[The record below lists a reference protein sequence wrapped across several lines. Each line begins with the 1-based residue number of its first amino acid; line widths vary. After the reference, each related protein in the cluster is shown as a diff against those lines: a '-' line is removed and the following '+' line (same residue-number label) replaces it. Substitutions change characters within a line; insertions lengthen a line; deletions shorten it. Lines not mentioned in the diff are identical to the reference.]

1 MKKLASDVTHRVFDA
16 LSKQDENN
24 TIKVFDKNTFIR
36 SFLEGKSESKW
47 GKAIKKQK
55 VNLGRELKVKF
66 KGAEKI
72 FLTFHIFEKPISLR
86 LTTTGQYFSADKMHI
101 SEKYLF
107 RHAFDFERINLCH
120 PVNKD
125 NLFLNDFR
133 KSDKLNDLSKI
144 KDEVIKELAH
154 KFVSNDVKII
164 ETLKEVI
171 SEKFDEFISNQ
182 TAGQAKI
189 LDNQSKIM
197 ENQTKGQ
204 ADLMQSIA
212 EIKIKIEQPQTG
224 NAILKQELEVTKK
237 LLEEERKARVQSRMM
252 RSTEQGKETLKI
264 TNTTLKCNQ
273 GMHQILIATE
283 KHFQLLPT
291 KGC

>member
-1 MKKLASDVTHRVFDA
+1 MKKLAGDVTYRVYDA
-16 LSKQDENN
+16 LSKRDEKDI
-24 TIKVFDKNTFIR
+24 TKTLDKSTFIR

-55 VNLGRELKVKF
+55 ANLGRELKVKF
-66 KGAEKI
+66 KGAEKV
-72 FLTFHIFEKPISLR
+72 FLTSNIFEKPISLR
-86 LTTTGQYFSADKMHI
+86 LTATGQYFSADKIHI

-107 RHAFDFERINLCH
+107 RHAFDFERIELCH
-120 PVNKD
+120 PVTKENP
-125 NLFLNDFR
+125 FLNDFR
-133 KSDKLNDLSKI
+133 KADKFNDLFKI

-154 KFVSNDVKII
+154 KFASNDVKII

-171 SEKFDEFISNQ
+171 NEKFDEFISNQ

-204 ADLMQSIA
+204 AELMQSIA

-224 NAILKQELEVTKK
+224 NAILQQELEVTKK

-252 RSTEQGKETLKI
+252 RSTDKDKETLKI
-264 TNTTLKCNQ
+264 TNPIPKCNQ
-273 GMHQILIATE
+273 GMH
-283 KHFQLLPT
+283 
-291 KGC
+291 